1 MSIPV
6 NFFFTSLTTEIIN
19 LRIFLMLWIIG
30 ETVLL
35 VDYDISSLLIAKFS
49 NCKALAKARLEK
61 YHNPMV
67 AAGWLVGLVYGA

>member
-1 MSIPV
+1 
-6 NFFFTSLTTEIIN
+6 
-19 LRIFLMLWIIG
+19 MLWIIG

-35 VDYDISSLLIAKFS
+35 VDYDISSLLIARFS
-49 NCKALAKARLEK
+49 NSNVLAKARLEK

>member
-19 LRIFLMLWIIG
+19 LRIFLMFWIIG

-35 VDYDISSLLIAKFS
+35 VDYDISPLLIVKFS

-67 AAGWLVGLVYGA
+67 AAGWLDGLVYGA